1 MLAINFLSSTDTDEK
16 CVMNLISDSI
26 EVIAKEAD

>member
-16 CVMNLISDSI
+16 RVMNLISGSI
-26 EVIAKEAD
+26 EVITKEAD